1 MINQNLQADN
11 QNGQQEPQAVNQGAR
26 TDNGSARAEGAAMT
40 ETPTAEQAGAV
51 AHAGSAEPEGERAA
65 RVNVPKTGRHAPGS
79 IRARRAAY
87 KTNDN

>member
-40 ETPTAEQAGAV
+40 ETPAAEQALQTAGIGPDMKLLRLFSC
-51 AHAGSAEPEGERAA
+51 HACLSERCC
-65 RVNVPKTGRHAPGS
+65 
-79 IRARRAAY
+79 
-87 KTNDN
+87 